1 MKESSKNQVIYIG
14 KEEAGETMGI
24 TETSELSRVLPLS
37 NVTYDRLKWLV
48 LIFLPALAVFL
59 KGLADVYSWT
69 QIGEWV
75 AGINLFTIFLGSLL
89 QVSTKYY
96 HEGGK

>member
-14 KEEAGETMGI
+14 KEKAGEI
-24 TETSELSRVLPLS
+24 LETPETGRVLPLS
-37 NVTYDRLKWLV
+37 NATYDRLKWLV

-69 QIGEWV
+69 QVGEWV
-75 AGINLFTIFLGSLL
+75 AGINLFSIFLGSLL